1 MVLRCFVLLLV
12 VTGLTGLA
20 GCASG
25 PRADGPPAAATFVV
39 SADDYAQAFEVAQA
53 ELHRRFFE
61 LERVDAYTGVI
72 LSRPKTGAGVLAP
85 WTLAP
90 SSRLAEDT
98 LNAQSRTV
106 EIRFEAAETVARPP
120 DGVPDALANPDPPL
134 PPGRAQGSVVVSV
147 RVLISRR
154 VSPTRRL
161 EPSAI
166 RYSSPTIKPD
176 LFRRGLETVYDAPR
190 DLDAKASANLAAS
203 IERRLLE
210 RLGRRDA
217 KRGAPDQ
224 RGPGVH
230 AQLAVQ

>member
-1 MVLRCFVLLLV
+1 MALRCLVLTLIATLLV
-12 VTGLTGLA
+12 
-20 GCASG
+20 GCANRS
-25 PRADGPPAAATFVV
+25 RVDGPPAAATFVV
-39 SADDYAQAFEVAQA
+39 QADAYARAFEVAQA
-53 ELHRRFFE
+53 ELRRQFFE
-61 LERVDAYTGVI
+61 LERVDAYAGII

-106 EIRFEAAETVARPP
+106 EIRFEAAETVAQPP

-134 PPGRAQGSVVVSV
+134 PPGRAQGTVVVSV

-166 RYSSPTIKPD
+166 RYSGSTIKPE
-176 LFRRGLETVYDAPR
+176 LFQRRLGTVYDAPR
-190 DLDAKASANLAAS
+190 DLDAKASANLANA
-203 IERRLLE
+203 IERRL
-210 RLGRRDA
+210 RDSLGRRDA
-217 KRGAPDQ
+217 QGGATDQ
-224 RGPGVH
+224 GGPGAH

>member
-1 MVLRCFVLLLV
+1 MALRCLLLTIIATCLV
-12 VTGLTGLA
+12 
-20 GCASG
+20 GCASR
-25 PRADGPPAAATFVV
+25 PRVDPPPAAATFVI
-39 SADDYAQAFEVAQA
+39 SADDYSEAFEAAQA
-53 ELHRRFFE
+53 EVLRRFFE
-61 LERVDAYTGVI
+61 LERVDAQAGVI

-106 EIRFEAAETVARPP
+106 EVRFEAAETIARSP
-120 DGVPDALANPDPPL
+120 GGMADALANPDL
-134 PPGRAQGSVVVSV
+134 PISPGRAQSAVVVSV

-161 EPSAI
+161 EPTAI
-166 RYSSPTIKPD
+166 RYSGSTIKPE
-176 LFRRGLETVYDAPR
+176 LFQRGLGTVYAAPL

-203 IERRLLE
+203 IERRLHD

-217 KRGAPDQ
+217 QGGAPHQ
-224 RGPGVH
+224 GGPGMH

>member
-1 MVLRCFVLLLV
+1 MALRCLVLMLIATCLV
-12 VTGLTGLA
+12 
-20 GCASG
+20 GCAG
-25 PRADGPPAAATFVV
+25 RPRVDGPPAAATFVV
-39 SADDYAQAFEVAQA
+39 QADDYAQAFEIAQT
-53 ELHRRFFE
+53 ELRRRFFE
-61 LERVDAYTGVI
+61 LERVDAQAGVI

-106 EIRFEAAETVARPP
+106 EVRFEAAETIAQPP

-134 PPGRAQGSVVVSV
+134 PPGRARGSVVVSV

-166 RYSSPTIKPD
+166 RYSGRTVKPE
-176 LFRRGLETVYDAPR
+176 LFQRGLDTVYDAPR
-190 DLDAKASANLAAS
+190 DLDAKASANLAVS

-210 RLGRRDA
+210 SLGRRDA
-217 KRGAPDQ
+217 QGGATDQ
-224 RGPGVH
+224 SGPGAH